1 MDSKLDGYVELKSVE
16 LSSKKID
23 SDKQSRNDSTE

>member
-1 MDSKLDGYVELKSVE
+1 MDSKLDGYVELKCVE